1 MVAAIARAG
10 VPAVATREPGDA
22 AGANEIRHLLLNGA
36 PERWDAVSEA
46 LLMVAARRCHLVETV
61 WPALD
66 AGQWVVC
73 DRFADSTT
81 AYQGCGGGVALEP
94 LAALH
99 RLIAGDFRPD
109 LTLILDVP
117 VELGLARAARRKI
130 GENRFESKGN
140 EFHERVRQGFLDIAK
155 REPGRCVVVDA
166 SRDTDSVAAAIKT
179 AVRERL
185 GLAV

>member
-1 MVAAIARAG
+1 LVPALLRAG
-10 VPAVATREPGDA
+10 VQAIATREPGDA
-22 AGANEIRHLLLNGA
+22 VGANEIRQLLLNGA

-66 AGQWVVC
+66 SGQWVVC

-81 AYQGCGGGVALEP
+81 AYQGYGGGVPLEA

-99 RLIAGDFRPD
+99 RLIASDFRPD

-117 VELGLARAARRKI
+117 VELGLSRAAQRKT
-130 GENRFESKGN
+130 GESRFESKGN
-140 EFHERVRQGFLDIAK
+140 AFHERVRHGFLDIAK
-155 REPGRCVVVDA
+155 GEPARCVVIDA
-166 SRDTDSVAAAIKT
+166 SRDAATVDAAIK
-179 AVRERL
+179 AAIHERL
-185 GLAV
+185 GLPV